1 MRRHLI
7 YILLFWIL
15 GVAAEPLP
23 FRLLPSINML
33 PTDEVHC
40 LYRDRQGL
48 LWIGTST
55 GLKSYNGYDV
65 HTYKSDAIT
74 PSLLPNNNILCIT
87 EDRLNHLWLGTG
99 NGLVRM
105 DQRTGEFRTYNL
117 PLNNQRTIYTLTTG
131 HDGIIWIGTD
141 GGLTRLDP
149 NTGQMITFNKKNT
162 RMTDSH
168 GKHIA
173 MHDYSVKGILD
184 DGHGH
189 LFVGTWYDGLL
200 RLDLKRRTF
209 VKYPWASAATAAY
222 SLFMDSRQRLWVGT
236 WGGGMMRLDHPYDA
250 ANPGVTHYPYIPRY
264 FDTYY
269 KIKEDPTTH
278 TLLACS
284 RDGIS
289 LLRPTSRGAMAALYH
304 SRRQDAEL
312 LQRHPRGAAR
322 RRVDRHGIRR
332 HRPCHHAAVAV
343 PQPRAQQLQP
353 PVGRRRAVA
362 HHQRRPPLLDG
373 PAPLRTG
380 LL

>member
-289 LLRPTSRGAMAALYH
+289 LLQADKPGRNGST
-304 SRRQDAEL
+304 
-312 LQRHPRGAAR
+312 
-322 RRVDRHGIRR
+322 I
-332 HRPCHHAAVAV
+332 
-343 PQPRAQQLQP
+343 PQPTT
-353 PVGRRRAVA
+353 RR
-362 HHQRRPPLLDG
+362 
-373 PAPLRTG
+373 
-380 LL
+380 